1 MNTRSFDNSDRRIS
15 IGPFIALSLILLLFI
30 SPSFN
35 HAAQSPHVKILYF
48 FSLQCPDCLE
58 AEPAVIALGR
68 EYSVEGRNLG
78 TKAAQG
84 YPFPVKMGGKKH
96 ARKVYG
102 IKEIPSLAVLID
114 GTCRQKIEGTSDIK
128 DAKSIIKALS
138 SGAITVT
145 EAAKKE
151 TNAELT
157 VTGWVIVK
165 GEYFKNVRFILTDR
179 TTELQVK
186 AWLPLEAM
194 KSPMKRT
201 MPRLM
206 SNVIRKPVVL
216 RGNLTQADTGGL
228 FIVKEELPLD

>member
-1 MNTRSFDNSDRRIS
+1 MRTPSLDTSDRRIS
-15 IGPFIALSLILLLFI
+15 RGPLIALLSLLLLFI
-30 SPSFN
+30 SSSVD
-35 HAAQSPHVKILYF
+35 HAAENHHVKILYF
-48 FSLQCPDCLE
+48 FSLTCPDCLE

-78 TKAAQG
+78 TKSEQG
-84 YPFPVKMGGKKH
+84 YPFPVKMYGKEH
-96 ARKVYG
+96 AKKVYG
-102 IKEIPSLAVLID
+102 IKEIPSIAVLID
-114 GTCRQKIEGTSDIK
+114 GRYRQTIEGTSDIK
-128 DAKSIIKALS
+128 DARRIIKALS

-145 EAAKKE
+145 EATKKE
-151 TNAELT
+151 TDAELT

-194 KSPMKRT
+194 KSPMKKA

-228 FIVKEELPLD
+228 FIVKEELP

>member
-1 MNTRSFDNSDRRIS
+1 MNTRSLDTSDRRIS
-15 IGPFIALSLILLLFI
+15 RGTFTALLLLLLLLI
-30 SPSFN
+30 SPSVD
-35 HAAQSPHVKILYF
+35 HAAQSHHVKILYF
-48 FSLQCPDCLE
+48 FSLTCPDCLE
-58 AEPAVIALGR
+58 AESAVIALGR

-78 TKAAQG
+78 TNAAQG
-84 YPFPVKMGGKKH
+84 YPFPVKMSGKKN

-128 DAKSIIKALS
+128 DAKCIIKALS
-138 SGAITVT
+138 SGAVTVT
-145 EAAKKE
+145 EAAKKG
-151 TNAELT
+151 TVAEFT
-157 VTGWVIVK
+157 VTGWVIAK

-216 RGNLTQADTGGL
+216 RGSLTQTDTGGL